1 MKKEYIN
8 IAATKEAVR
17 KASSTVYIA
26 GTVVVDKNIT
36 KIVYKNNKKA
46 K

>member
-1 MKKEYIN
+1 VKKEYIN

-17 KASSTVYIA
+17 KASTTTHTTD
-26 GTVVVDKNIT
+26 TVVVDKNIT

-46 K
+46 N